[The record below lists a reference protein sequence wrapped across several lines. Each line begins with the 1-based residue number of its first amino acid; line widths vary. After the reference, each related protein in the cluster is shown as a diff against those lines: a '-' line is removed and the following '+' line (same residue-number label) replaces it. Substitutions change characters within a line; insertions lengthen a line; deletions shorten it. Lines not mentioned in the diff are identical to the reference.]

1 MNIKITYNWLLE
13 YLDTDATPDEMQK
26 YLSLCGPSI
35 EKVDPTSLRLRGVN
49 KIGNSTKGG
58 LTDYVFDIEI
68 TSNRIDT
75 ASVIGIAQEAQAIL
89 PMFGKKAKLK
99 LNPLTKYKFDNI
111 VGNDPRVVPSLKI
124 KIVDATLC
132 PRFTAI
138 VLENIKIAPSPDFIR
153 ERLIACGIKSINN
166 VIDIS
171 NYLMLALGQPVHVFD
186 YDQIK
191 NHMMII
197 RESKKGEKIITLDE
211 KEVVLPGGDI
221 VIEDGLGRLIDLC
234 GIMGGLNSAISEK
247 TKNVVLFVQTYDKV
261 RIRKTSMST
270 GIRTVAAAFFE
281 KGLDPERVEPTLV
294 YGVELLEKYA
304 SAKVSSKLYDIYPTP
319 KKEKLLVM
327 GYELFGKKIGV
338 KIPEK
343 TINSILNNLGF
354 GINHLSDDRTK
365 MVKIIVPSWRAN
377 DIDIPEDIVE
387 EITRVYG
394 YQNIP
399 SVLQS
404 IVYVD
409 QPKDME
415 DIFVFQNKIKLLL
428 KHLGLNEVINYSMVS
443 KEQLEAFNL
452 DPKKHLRLSNS
463 LSKDIEYLRTC
474 LTISLFKNIKDNAG
488 KTRHNTAPGEKEI
501 LRFFEIGKT
510 YQPKNNDL
518 PDEIYKIGI
527 ATNTDY
533 FDLKGIVEAI
543 YKELN
548 IDVGNKNFCSVP
560 DIIKKDGIFMV
571 EIDFQLL
578 IDNCQ
583 LVPKYQPINPYA
595 VIKLDKTFEIS
606 PKTTYEVV
614 RQKAF
619 QSKLLRKIEVVTL
632 YQNKLTLRF
641 YYSSTERNITEEE
654 AKGELDKLD

>member
-35 EKVDPTSLRLRGVN
+35 ERVN
-49 KIGNSTKGG
+49 KING
-58 LTDYVFDIEI
+58 DYVFDIEI

-89 PMFGKKAKLK
+89 PMFGRSARLK
-99 LNPLTKYKFDNI
+99 LNPIKEYKFENI
-111 VGNDPRVVPSLKI
+111 VGANFNSPDKRAIQESPLQI
-124 KIVDATLC
+124 KIVDPKLC
-132 PRFTAI
+132 SRFTAI
-138 VLENIKIAPSPDFIR
+138 VLENIKIAPTPDFIKQ
-153 ERLIACGIKSINN
+153 RLIACGIKSINN
-166 VIDIS
+166 VVDIS
-171 NYLMLALGQPVHVFD
+171 NYLMLSLGQPVHVFD
-186 YDQIK
+186 YDEIK
-191 NHMMII
+191 NQTMIM

-211 KEVVLPGGDI
+211 KEVILPGGDI
-221 VIEDGLGRLIDLC
+221 VIEDGSGRLIDLC
-234 GIMGGLNSAISEK
+234 GIMGGLNSAISDK

-294 YGVELLEKYA
+294 YGVELLEKFA
-304 SAKVSSKLYDIYPTP
+304 QGKIASKLYDIYPNP
-319 KKEKLLVM
+319 QH
-327 GYELFGKKIGV
+327 
-338 KIPEK
+338 EK
-343 TINSILNNLGF
+343 TIKIEYKIFDKLIGIRIDKEKINNILTNLGF
-354 GINHLSDDRTK
+354 IVGNDPRVVHIT
-365 MVKIIVPSWRAN
+365 VPSFRTN
-377 DIDIPEDIVE
+377 DISIPEDIVE

-399 SVLQS
+399 SVLQP

-443 KEQLEAFNL
+443 KDQLVEFDL
-452 DPKKHLRLSNS
+452 DPKKHLRLLNS

-474 LTISLFKNIKDNAG
+474 LTISLYKNIKDNIG
-488 KTRHNTAPGEKEI
+488 KKEVM
-501 LRFFEIGKT
+501 RFFEIGKV
-510 YQPKNNDL
+510 YIPKINDL

-533 FDLKGIVEAI
+533 FDLKGIIEAI

-548 IDVGNKNFCSVP
+548 NDLRLPPQAGP
-560 DIIKKDGIFMV
+560 DIFEKDGIFMA

-583 LVPKYQPINPYA
+583 LVPKYKPIHPYA
-595 VIKLDKTFEIS
+595 VIKLDKTFELRANIKFA
-606 PKTTYEVV
+606 PTTNFA
-614 RQKAF
+614 QIKKMAF
-619 QSKLLRKIEVVTL
+619 EKSKLLQKIEVVTL
-632 YQNKLTLRF
+632 YKNKLTLRF
-641 YYSSTERNITEEE
+641 YYSSPERNITEEE
-654 AKGELDKLD
+654 AKKELDLSS

>member
-13 YLDTDATPDEMQK
+13 YLDTDATPYEMQK

-35 EKVDPTSLRLRGVN
+35 EKVD
-49 KIGNSTKGG
+49 KIDK
-58 LTDYVFDIEI
+58 DYVFDIEI

-99 LNPLTKYKFDNI
+99 LNPLTKYKFDSI
-111 VGNDPRVVPSLKI
+111 VGNYPRVVPSLKI

-138 VLENIKIAPSPDFIR
+138 VLGDINIAPTPDFMKN
-153 ERLIACGIKSINN
+153 RLIAAGIKSINN
-166 VIDIS
+166 VVDIS

-186 YDQIK
+186 YDEIK
-191 NHMMII
+191 KQTMIM

-211 KEVVLPGGDI
+211 KEVILSGGDI
-221 VIEDGLGRLIDLC
+221 VIEDGSGRLIDLC

-261 RIRKTSMST
+261 RIRRTSMST

-304 SAKVSSKLYDIYPTP
+304 QGKIASKLYDIYPNP
-319 KKEKLLVM
+319 QH
-327 GYELFGKKIGV
+327 
-338 KIPEK
+338 EK
-343 TINSILNNLGF
+343 TIKIEYKIFDKLIGIRIDKEKINNILTNLGF
-354 GINHLSDDRTK
+354 KIDHLNNDRTK
-365 MVKIIVPSWRAN
+365 MVKIIMPSWRAN
-377 DIDIPEDIVE
+377 DISIPEDIVE

-443 KEQLEAFNL
+443 KEQLEAFDL

-474 LTISLFKNIKDNAG
+474 LTISLFKNIKDNIG

-501 LRFFEIGKT
+501 LRFFEIGKI
-510 YQPKNNDL
+510 YIPRKNDL
-518 PDEIYKIGI
+518 PNEVYKIGI
-527 ATNTDY
+527 VTNTDY
-533 FDLKGIVEAI
+533 FDLKGIIEAI

-548 IDVGNKNFCSVP
+548 IDVRNKNFCSVP
-560 DIIKKDGIFMV
+560 EIIEKGGVFMT

-583 LVPKYQPINPYA
+583 LVPKYQSINPYA
-595 VIKLDKTFEIS
+595 VIKLDKTFALS
-606 PKTTYEVV
+606 PHTTASVV

-619 QSKLLRKIEVVTL
+619 QSKLLQKIEVVSL
-632 YQNKLTLRF
+632 FKNKLSLRF
-641 YYSSTERNITEEE
+641 YYSSSSRNITEEE
-654 AKGELDKLD
+654 AKGELGKI